1 VAWFELLSADNLQN
15 MTNQM
20 WYMYF
25 IWLVNLQNMTNQMW
39 YMYFIWLVSQ
49 SQIKCPMV
57 GDWYLLSA
65 GGRQKHSV

>member
-1 VAWFELLSADNLQN
+1 MAWFELLFDLNFFAD
-15 MTNQM
+15 
-20 WYMYF
+20 
-25 IWLVNLQNMTNQMW
+25 NLQNMTNQMW